1 MLLFGR
7 DMCIEYYVISWNC
20 HTFIFCSFF
29 SVWMLSMSALLYIE
43 AKCSNQWK
51 WNVCFIFYII
61 ILFAFVT
68 SRYAR
73 FPILVC
79 LSHGLRMIIIHLF
92 WQFNIFGT
100 LAAVLGLWPVLS
112 HFSVFTTCIIQFG
125 CIKMYAMY
133 GRSGGRVRLTARG
146 TIGDHSVI
154 APYLFTHLI
163 FIFCFNADCRCAC

>member
-1 MLLFGR
+1 
-7 DMCIEYYVISWNC
+7 MCIEYYVISWNC
-20 HTFIFCSFF
+20 RTFIFCSYF

-61 ILFAFVT
+61 ILFAIVT
-68 SRYAR
+68 SRYTR

-100 LAAVLGLWPVLS
+100 LAA
-112 HFSVFTTCIIQFG
+112 
-125 CIKMYAMY
+125 AMA
-133 GRSGGRVRLTARG
+133 RSISFFRVHHVHNPIRLYRNVCHVAEAAAEWDWLREG
-146 TIGDHSVI
+146 QSETILLLLRI
-154 APYLFTHLI
+154 YLCSIYPFNFHLLL
-163 FIFCFNADCRCAC
+163 

>member
-1 MLLFGR
+1 
-7 DMCIEYYVISWNC
+7 MCIEYYVISWNC
-20 HTFIFCSFF
+20 RTFIFCSFF

-61 ILFAFVT
+61 ILFAIVT
-68 SRYAR
+68 SRYTR

-125 CIKMYAMY
+125 CIEMYAMWQE
-133 GRSGGRVRLTARG
+133 RRQSETDCAR
-146 TIGDHSVI
+146 DNRRPFCYCSVSI
-154 APYLFTHLI
+154 YVLFTHLI